1 MHSYLAATMVVMKKE
16 KKIKYVVTGGAGF
29 IGSNLVDV
37 LIEKNF
43 EVHVIDN
50 FSSGKKENCN
60 SKAVYHNLDLSDND
74 NFNQIKLILKNCNG
88 VFHLAAL
95 ARVQESIENPLHFE
109 KNNTLS
115 TINILKAC
123 ADVGVKRLV
132 YSASSSAYGDTL
144 KLPSVE
150 DDPINPISPYAMQK
164 YYGEVC
170 CKTFSYVYGVETVS
184 LRYFN
189 VYGERQNLDG
199 AYALVMC
206 VFAKQRLN
214 NKPLTIRGD
223 GEQRRDFTHVYDIA
237 RANYLAM
244 QSNRVGNGEVINI
257 GNNESKSVNEIAKL
271 IGGPKIN
278 IDPVIEP
285 RETLAN
291 NSKAQDLLGWKPTID
306 IEDWVPKYKKE
317 LGIE

>member
-1 MHSYLAATMVVMKKE
+1 MNQE
-16 KKIKYVVTGGAGF
+16 KKAKYVVTGGAGF
-29 IGSNLVDV
+29 IGSNLVDF
-37 LIEKNF
+37 LLKKHT

-60 SKAVYHNLDLSDND
+60 PKATYHKLDLSDSS
-74 NFNQIKLILKNCNG
+74 NFENIKSILENCDG
-88 VFHLAAL
+88 VFHMAAL

-109 KNNTLS
+109 QNNTLS

-123 ADVGVKRLV
+123 SDMNVKRLV
-132 YSASSSAYGDTL
+132 YSASSSAYGNTD
-144 KLPSVE
+144 KLPSFE

-170 CKTFSYVYGVETVS
+170 CKTFSTVYGIQTVS

-214 NKPLTIRGD
+214 NQPMTIRGD

-244 QSNRVGNGEVINI
+244 QSTKVGSGDIINI
-257 GNNESKSVNEIAKL
+257 GNNDSKSVNDIAKL
-271 IGGPKIN
+271 IGGPTIN
-278 IDPVIEP
+278 VEPVIEP

-291 NSKAQDLLGWKPTID
+291 NFKALDLLGWKPTIN
-306 IEDWVPKYKKE
+306 IEDWVPKYKKD
-317 LGIE
+317 LGIK